1 VGLRRDLGLV
11 FAALVFGDGF
21 CTALEWGCKV
31 WIANVELKKT
41 VDRVEYEN
49 WFETMLRQGVISFLF
64 NAVLEQA
71 VPTWKLVRI
80 WITRDMGRDN
90 FFYCSVSQTI
100 LFGLSLNKFGRCS
113 NRYVVACEPLWGRH
127 VRNGGKL
134 A

>member
-1 VGLRRDLGLV
+1 MGLRRDLGLV

-21 CTALEWGCKV
+21 CTVLEWGCKV

-90 FFYCSVSQTI
+90 FFLLQCFPNDSVWIVAEQIWT
-100 LFGLSLNKFGRCS
+100 LFK
-113 NRYVVACEPLWGRH
+113 
-127 VRNGGKL
+127 
-134 A
+134 